1 MQQKPI
7 DILHVLTLAVRLI
20 ADNHSEL
27 LKAHPLEQLYE
38 VVESSSMFP
47 ELKERLENYT
57 IVETMDLLQDLLLT
71 CLKQSETYH

>member
-7 DILHVLTLAVRLI
+7 DILHLLTLAVGLI
-20 ADNHSEL
+20 ADNQPEL
-27 LKAHPLEQLYE
+27 LKAHPLEQVCK

-57 IVETMDLLQDLLLT
+57 TVETMDLLQDLILT

>member
-7 DILHVLTLAVRLI
+7 DILHVLILAVCLI
-20 ADNHSEL
+20 AENQSEL
-27 LKAHPLEQLYE
+27 LKAYPLAQVWR

-57 IVETMDLLQDLLLT
+57 IVETMDLLQDLILA